1 MIFWYNIG
9 SSFLTNLGRM
19 KNDFYLR
26 QANFKTVIYHLLK
39 LKVSIMPSRLGSPN
53 KNKKFLLN
61 RLQDMYGD
69 DFHPIMKMAESA
81 VRLHELAAQTQSV
94 SDLKCS
100 IDAWD
105 KIAQYTEPRLKS
117 VDLGIDGRNT
127 SAPTEIILK
136 AV

>member
-1 MIFWYNIG
+1 
-9 SSFLTNLGRM
+9 
-19 KNDFYLR
+19 
-26 QANFKTVIYHLLK
+26 
-39 LKVSIMPSRLGSPN
+39 MPSRLGSPN

-69 DFHPIMKMAESA
+69 DFHPIMKMADIA
-81 VRLHELAAQTQSV
+81 VRLHELATQTQSV

-105 KIAQYTEPRLKS
+105 TIAHYTEPKLKA
-117 VDLGIDGRNT
+117 VDLGLSGGNARP
-127 SAPTEIILK
+127 PTEIILK